1 MATADPMIRAE
12 TFTRKRESTDVR
24 LSDLPDDELGAL
36 AYAGNEEAARILRQ
50 RQADKRQA

>member
-50 RQADKRQA
+50 RQAGKRQA